1 MGRFLLAIGARPDR
15 ARDSWKRIEKSGAMR
30 LAVEREGL
38 QLWSSVDL
46 ALWIEPGGKRMILGQ
61 IRSRSLGGGDRSA
74 DPSAIPSLH
83 ERWPSW
89 SKLSETFWGPWLGVE
104 YNHRSLQLQLV
115 RSADIEMPCYY
126 ALGSGG
132 IYAASDADLLLAS
145 GACTGDIDRAALAS
159 ALVYPAHRPSSTV
172 LAGITELEPGRVLE
186 WTPGRLRTHALW
198 NPWDFALPPAQIHDL
213 QLATETVRDAVL
225 IAVRGCS
232 AGHQIILG
240 MSGGLDSSIV
250 AAALRATG
258 ADWSGVTTV
267 SSEPAGD
274 ERYYARC
281 VAEHLQAQLAEV
293 PDNIERIDL
302 QQCHAAHL
310 PRPNSRAFSQS
321 ADKSMLEIAAASGA
335 KAYLHGGGGDNVFAM
350 LDSVRPVLDRAIDTS
365 GLAAAQTVRDIARM
379 TGRSVIDVA
388 LRAGRLALRRNR
400 DAPRIGNSAFL
411 SQSVL
416 ESAEFSNHPWLDIPP
431 GARPGKV
438 LHVSWL
444 IGIQNFL
451 EGHAGQGNLPYR
463 APLMAQPVVEA
474 CLRVPT
480 WMWCTGGRNRA
491 VARLAFEAMLP
502 VQIMTRSAKGTPTSF
517 LYEILEAKR
526 DEVREMLLEG
536 NLASLGCLDRDKVEA
551 ALGAVQRLM
560 SGDVLALMRLIDTES
575 WIRAR
580 IARQRD

>member
-1 MGRFLLAIGARPDR
+1 MGRYLLAIGAPPDR
-15 ARDSWKRIEKSGAMR
+15 ASDMWKRFEECGAMR
-30 LAVEREGL
+30 LAVKLEGV

-46 ALWIEPGGKRMILGQ
+46 PLLIEPDGSRMILGQ
-61 IRSRSLGGGDRSA
+61 VRSRSLGDDD
-74 DPSAIPSLH
+74 DPSGILPRH

-89 SKLSETFWGPWLGVE
+89 SKLIEAFWGPWLGIE

-115 RSADIEMPCYY
+115 HSADIEMPCYY
-126 ALGSGG
+126 ALASGG
-132 IYAASDADLLLAS
+132 IYVASDADLLVAAS
-145 GACTGDIDRAALAS
+145 ACTGDIDLAALAS

-172 LAGITELEPGRVLE
+172 LAGIRELEPGRCLE
-186 WTPGRLRTHALW
+186 WTPGRLRGHALW
-198 NPWDFALPPAQIHDL
+198 NPWDFALPPAQVHDL
-213 QLATETVRDAVL
+213 QIAAETVREAVL

-232 AGHQIILG
+232 AGQQVILG

-258 ADWSGVTTV
+258 AAWSGVTTV
-267 SSEPAGD
+267 SAEPAGD

-281 VAEHLQAQLAEV
+281 VAEHLQVHLAEV

-302 QQCHAAHL
+302 RQCHAAHL
-310 PRPNSRAFSQS
+310 PRPNSRSFSQS
-321 ADKSMLEIAAASGA
+321 ADNSMREIAAASGA

-350 LDSVRPVLDRAIDTS
+350 LDSVRPVLDRALDTS
-365 GLAAAQTVRDIARM
+365 SWAASQTVCDIARM
-379 TGRSVIDVA
+379 TGRSVVDVA
-388 LRAGRLALRRNR
+388 LRAGRLALRRGR
-400 DAPRIGNSAFL
+400 DSPRIGNSTFL

-416 ESAEFSNHPWLDIPP
+416 ETAEFPHHPWLDTPP

-438 LHVSWL
+438 LHVNWL

-451 EGHAGQGNLPYR
+451 EGHAGQGDLPYR
-463 APLMAQPVVEA
+463 APLMAQPVIEA

-502 VQIMTRSAKGTPTSF
+502 AQIMTRSAKGTPTSF
-517 LYEILEAKR
+517 LYDILEAKR
-526 DEVREMLLEG
+526 DEAREMLLEG

-551 ALGAVQRLM
+551 ALGAVQRLT
-560 SGDVLALMRLIDTES
+560 SGNVLALMRLIDTES

-580 IARQRD
+580 IARRPG